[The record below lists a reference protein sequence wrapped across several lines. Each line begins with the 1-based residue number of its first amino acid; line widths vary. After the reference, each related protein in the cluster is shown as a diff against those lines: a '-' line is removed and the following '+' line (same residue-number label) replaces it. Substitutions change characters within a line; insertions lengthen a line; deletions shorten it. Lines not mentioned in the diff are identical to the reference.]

1 MSIMK
6 ILLLQS
12 VFFSLFLVSFTVL
25 AATSKSKLPREEVK
39 ALKEIAKKL
48 GKKDWDFN
56 KDPCSG
62 EGNWSNAITVKGFE
76 SSVACDCSF
85 NNNSTCHITSIALK
99 AQNISANVPPEFAQL
114 RHLKHLDLSR
124 NYLNGSI
131 PSQWASLR
139 LLDLSL
145 MGNHLSGPFPKVVTR
160 ITTLRNLSIEGNK
173 FSGTI
178 PPEIGDMVHME
189 KLVLSSNE
197 FTGALPATLAK
208 LTNLTDL
215 RISDN
220 NFTGKIPK
228 FIGNWTK
235 IEKLHIQGCALEG
248 PIPSAISSLTSLIDL
263 RISDLKIGQS
273 GFPPLDSLESMK
285 VLILR
290 KCLIHGEIPD
300 YIGDMKK
307 LKTLDLSFNSLSGEI
322 PSSFADLSKVD
333 FMYLTG
339 NKLTGPVPGW
349 ILSRNKNVDVS
360 YNNFTWETSAP
371 FECPRGSVNLVES
384 YSALGQESNRIH
396 PCLKRNFPCSELN
409 RQQYAMHINCGGKD
423 VNVTIKNKTKSTTYD
438 ADLEPR
444 GASMYYSRHNWA
456 FSSTGNFMDNDVDS
470 DVYIDTNVSALNNVE
485 ASELELYTTART
497 SPLSLT
503 YYGQCLTNGSYTV
516 RLHFAE
522 IIFTNDTSFNS
533 LGERIFDVYLQ
544 ENLVLKDFNIAK
556 EAGGPGKPIVKTF
569 TAIVTSNTLKIHFY
583 WAGKGTTGIPV
594 RGVYGPLISAISV
607 DPNFPLP
614 LPARLPGPAAQK
626 SKLHVGILAGIIA
639 GSVFL
644 VFLIIGIL
652 YKTGCLAEKVS
663 ADRELKGLDLQA
675 GLFTL
680 RQIKAATKNFDPANK
695 IGEGGFGSV
704 YKGLLS
710 DGTVIAVKQ
719 LSAKSKQGTREFLN
733 EIGMISAV
741 QHPNLVKLYGCCIQG
756 NQLLLVYEYMEN
768 NCVSR
773 ALFGK
778 GPISKMKL
786 DWSTRKKICLGIA
799 RGLAYLHEE
808 SSLKIVHR
816 DIKTSNI
823 LLDKDFNPKISDF
836 GLAKLHEDDTT
847 HISTRIAGTVGYMA
861 PEYAMRGYLTSKA
874 DIYSYGVVALE
885 IVSGKSN
892 TNYRPTEDC
901 VYLLDWAYVLQER
914 GNILELV
921 DPDLGSDYSS
931 QEAIV
936 LLNVALLCTNASP
949 TLRPI
954 MSQVVSMLQGQTLVQ
969 DVLSD
974 TGMSTRGSGFRSMRS
989 HFWQTQ
995 SLTDGTGTDSTVSIG
1010 DAEQT
1015 GILQRVEPNASDNNN
1030 NNIPSVIPA

>member
-6 ILLLQS
+6 ILFLQS
-12 VFFSLFLVSFTVL
+12 FSFSLFLVFFTVL
-25 AATSKSKLPREEVK
+25 AVTSKSKLPQEEVK
-39 ALKEIAKKL
+39 ALKVIAKKF
-48 GKKDWDFN
+48 GKRDWDFN

-62 EGNWSNAITVKGFE
+62 EGNWSTAITVKGFE

-99 AQNISANVPPEFAQL
+99 AQNISATIPPEFAQL
-114 RHLKHLDLSR
+114 RHLKYLDLSR

-131 PSQWASLR
+131 PFQWASLR
-139 LLDLSL
+139 LLELSF
-145 MGNHLSGPFPKVVTR
+145 MGNHLSGRFPKVLTR

-178 PPEIGDMVHME
+178 PPEIGNLVHME
-189 KLVLSSNE
+189 KLVLSSNKL
-197 FTGALPATLAK
+197 TGALPATLAK

-215 RISDN
+215 RINDN

-228 FIGNWTK
+228 FISSWTK
-235 IEKLHIQGCALEG
+235 IEKL
-248 PIPSAISSLTSLIDL
+248 
-263 RISDLKIGQS
+263 RISDLKSGKS
-273 GFPPLDSLESMK
+273 GFPPLDNLESIK
-285 VLILR
+285 ILVLR
-290 KCLIHGEIPD
+290 NCLIHGEMPE
-300 YIGDMKK
+300 YIGEMKK

-322 PSSFADLSKVD
+322 PSSFVHLSKVD
-333 FMYLTG
+333 FIYLTA
-339 NKLTGPVPGW
+339 NKLTGLVPGW
-349 ILSRNKNVDVS
+349 ILNRNKNIDVS
-360 YNNFTWETSAP
+360 NNNFTWETSP
-371 FECPRGSVNLVES
+371 FECPRGNQNLVES
-384 YSALGQESNRIH
+384 YSALGQESNKTH
-396 PCLKRNFPCSELN
+396 PCLKQNFPCSEPID
-409 RQQYAMHINCGGKD
+409 RQQYSMYINCGGKE
-423 VNVTIKNKTKSTTYD
+423 VTIKDGTKYTNYE

-456 FSSTGNFMDNDVDS
+456 FSSTGNFMDNDVES
-470 DVYIDTNVSALNNVE
+470 DVYINTNISALQNVK
-485 ASELELYTTART
+485 APELELYTTARI

-503 YYGQCLTNGSYTV
+503 YYGQCLMNGNYTV
-516 RLHFAE
+516 KLHFAE

-544 ENLVLKDFNIAK
+544 ENLVLKDFNIAN
-556 EAGGPGKPIVKTF
+556 EAGGPGKAIVKTF
-569 TAIVTSNTLKIHFY
+569 TVNVTSHTLKIHFY
-583 WAGKGTTGIPV
+583 WAGKGTTGIPF

-607 DPNFPLP
+607 VNNFPPP
-614 LPARLPGPAAQK
+614 LPARLPANLPAAEK
-626 SKLHVGILAGIIA
+626 SKIHVGILAGIIA
-639 GSVFL
+639 GSLFL
-644 VFLIIGIL
+644 VLLIIGIL
-652 YKTGCLAEKVS
+652 YKGGCLGENVS
-663 ADRELKGLDLQA
+663 TDKELKGLDLQA

-773 ALFGK
+773 VLFGK
-778 GPISKMKL
+778 GLIGKMKL

-885 IVSGKSN
+885 IISGKSN

-914 GNILELV
+914 GSILELV

-974 TGMSTRGSGFRSMRS
+974 PGISTSGSGFRSTRS

-995 SLTDGTGTDSTVSIG
+995 SLTNGTLTDSTLSTGI
-1010 DAEQT
+1010 AEEI
-1015 GILQRVEPNASDNNN
+1015 GILQRVEPNVSN
-1030 NNIPSVIPA
+1030 S

>member
-1 MSIMK
+1 MCTMK
-6 ILLLQS
+6 IVLLQS
-12 VFFSLFLVSFTVL
+12 MFFSLFLVSFSVL
-25 AATSKSKLPREEVK
+25 AATSKSKLPQEEVK
-39 ALKEIAKKL
+39 ALKEIARKL
-48 GKKDWDFN
+48 GKKDWDFK

-62 EGNWSNAITVKGFE
+62 DGNWSTAVTVKGVE

-99 AQNISANVPPEFAQL
+99 AQNISANVPPEFTQL

-124 NYLNGSI
+124 NYLSGSI

-145 MGNHLSGPFPKVVTR
+145 MGNHLSGPFPKVLTR
-160 ITTLRNLSIEGNK
+160 ITSLRNLSIEGNK

-178 PPEIGDMVHME
+178 PPEIGNMVHIE

-228 FIGNWTK
+228 FISSWTK
-235 IEKLHIQGCALEG
+235 IEKLHMQGCSLEG
-248 PIPSAISSLTSLIDL
+248 PIPSAISSLTRLFDL
-263 RISDLKIGQS
+263 RISDLKSGQS
-273 GFPPLDSLESMK
+273 GFPPLDNLESLK

-290 KCLIHGEIPD
+290 KCLIHGEIPES
-300 YIGDMKK
+300 IGDMKK

-322 PSSFADLSKVD
+322 PSSFVHLSKVD
-333 FMYLTG
+333 FMYLTA
-339 NKLTGPVPGW
+339 NKLTGPVPEW
-349 ILSRNKNVDVS
+349 ILSRNKNADVS
-360 YNNFTWETSAP
+360 YNNFTWSSAP

-384 YSALGQESNRIH
+384 YSALGQESNKIH
-396 PCLKRNFPCSELN
+396 PCLKRNFPCSEPRE
-409 RQQYAMHINCGGKD
+409 RQQYSMHINCGGKD
-423 VNVTIKNKTKSTTYD
+423 VTIKNGTKIANYE
-438 ADLEPR
+438 ADLERR
-444 GASMYYSRHNWA
+444 GASTYYSRHNWA

-470 DVYIDTNVSALNNVE
+470 DVYIDTNVSALNNVK
-485 ASELELYTTART
+485 ASELELYTTARV

-503 YYGQCLTNGSYTV
+503 YYGQCLMNGSYTV
-516 RLHFAE
+516 KLHFAE
-522 IIFTNDTSFNS
+522 IIFTNDTSFSS

-556 EAGGPGKPIVKTF
+556 EAGGPGIPIVKTF
-569 TAIVTSNTLKIHFY
+569 TVNVTSHTLKIHFY
-583 WAGKGTTGIPV
+583 WAGRGTTGIPV

-607 DPNFPLP
+607 DANFPPP
-614 LPARLPGPAAQK
+614 LPALAARLPTPQK
-626 SKLHVGILAGIIA
+626 SKIHVGMLAGIIA

-644 VFLIIGIL
+644 VLLIIGIL
-652 YKTGCLAEKVS
+652 YKRGCLAEKA
-663 ADRELKGLDLQA
+663 ADGELKGLDLQA

-733 EIGMISAV
+733 EVGMISAV

-778 GPISKMKL
+778 GPIGKMKL
-786 DWSTRKKICLGIA
+786 DWSSRKKICLGIA

-808 SSLKIVHR
+808 SSPKIVHR

-847 HISTRIAGTVGYMA
+847 HISTKIAGTVGYMA

-874 DIYSYGVVALE
+874 DIYSFGVVALE

-914 GNILELV
+914 GSLLELV

-931 QEAIV
+931 EEAIV

-949 TLRPI
+949 TLRPT
-954 MSQVVSMLQGQTLVQ
+954 MSQVVSMLQGQILVQ
-969 DVLSD
+969 DVLSEP
-974 TGMSTRGSGFRSMRS
+974 GMSTSGSGFRSMRS

-995 SLTDGTGTDSTVSIG
+995 SLTDGTCTDSTVSG
-1010 DAEQT
+1010 GNAEEI
-1015 GILQRVEPNASDNNN
+1015 GILQRVEPNVS
-1030 NNIPSVIPA
+1030 SS